1 MRISQSPKI
10 GVFPRKLD
18 ASIESTI
25 LPAYRRPIRQDVRE
39 AQVDGHQERSPVQEI
54 VDKGEDADVK
64 QFAEKTVPTISIIW
78 MRLES
83 YPLGRHRPEA
93 KTRKDFKML
102 YWALVFLL
110 IAIVA
115 GAVGFG
121 GVAVAFAGLAKI
133 IFFIF
138 LVLLVISLVA
148 HVRA

>member
-1 MRISQSPKI
+1 
-10 GVFPRKLD
+10 
-18 ASIESTI
+18 
-25 LPAYRRPIRQDVRE
+25 
-39 AQVDGHQERSPVQEI
+39 
-54 VDKGEDADVK
+54 
-64 QFAEKTVPTISIIW
+64 
-78 MRLES
+78 
-83 YPLGRHRPEA
+83 
-93 KTRKDFKML
+93 ML

-110 IAIVA
+110 VSIVA